1 MAPVSREPLPLLE
14 LDPET
19 AQPSKD
25 ETPRNRPVLFAPAIA
40 PPGLEPKA
48 ASWGQPKGP
57 PVGVSRRRAVGPNQ
71 DSPDPEG
78 PL

>member
-25 ETPRNRPVLFAPAIA
+25 ETPRKRPVLFAPAIA

-48 ASWGQPKGP
+48 AS
-57 PVGVSRRRAVGPNQ
+57 
-71 DSPDPEG
+71 
-78 PL
+78 

>member
-1 MAPVSREPLPLLE
+1 MAPAAAGAIAPPG

-25 ETPRNRPVLFAPAIA
+25 ETPRKRPVLFAPAIA

-48 ASWGQPKGP
+48 ASWGQPKGHLL
-57 PVGVSRRRAVGPNQ
+57 G
-71 DSPDPEG
+71 
-78 PL
+78 